1 MNKSTAI
8 CDVSLFVSK
17 SKYSQAESLMKSLHI
32 EEVIMPEELVDI
44 LMKVHRGEE
53 LLGEQVR
60 VLSYWAKGPV
70 PKDEEIRT
78 FYETLIEKGIKIRTI
93 KEYVLKKEVELGYT
107 KLREGMEK
115 DEMEA
120 YNKSWRNL
128 YNKFSETMPD
138 QTAIICSKILSLS
151 LVFNEKIVAVNR
163 KLLRF
168 LFDSG
173 LEVSKVTSKI
183 EIDKNMVEHNII
195 FLNVYGS
202 KTFEPLFYEIKNS
215 IKESTEIQVELEKD
229 VGSIVMFNL

>member
-1 MNKSTAI
+1 LNKVTAI

-17 SKYSQAESLMKSLHI
+17 SKYAQAESLMKSLHI

-44 LMKVHRGEE
+44 LMKVHRGEQ

-70 PKDEEIRT
+70 PKDEDIRT
-78 FYETLIEKGIKIRTI
+78 FYETLIDKGIKIKTV

-128 YNKFSETMPD
+128 YNKFSETMPE

-168 LFDSG
+168 LYDSG
-173 LEVSKVTSKI
+173 FEVSKVTSN
-183 EIDKNMVEHNII
+183 IDIDNDVVEHNII

-215 IKESTEIQVELEKD
+215 IKESTAIEVDLEKN

>member
-1 MNKSTAI
+1 
-8 CDVSLFVSK
+8 
-17 SKYSQAESLMKSLHI
+17 
-32 EEVIMPEELVDI
+32 MPEELVDI

-115 DEMEA
+115 DEMEV

-128 YNKFSETMPD
+128 YSRLD
-138 QTAIICSKILSLS
+138 QVADRPGSDRPVDHQVLCDLL
-151 LVFNEKIVAVNR
+151 LVDPVVPEKITQ
-163 KLLRF
+163 K
-168 LFDSG
+168 
-173 LEVSKVTSKI
+173 
-183 EIDKNMVEHNII
+183 
-195 FLNVYGS
+195 
-202 KTFEPLFYEIKNS
+202 P
-215 IKESTEIQVELEKD
+215 ELA
-229 VGSIVMFNL
+229 

>member
-1 MNKSTAI
+1 
-8 CDVSLFVSK
+8 
-17 SKYSQAESLMKSLHI
+17 MKSLHI

-78 FYETLIEKGIKIRTI
+78 FYDTLIEKGIKIRTI
-93 KEYVLKKEVELGYT
+93 KEYVLKKEVEFGYT
-107 KLREGMEK
+107 RLREGMEK
-115 DEMEA
+115 DEMQV

-128 YNKFSETMPD
+128 YNKFSENMPD
-138 QTAIICSKILSLS
+138 QTAIICSKIISLS
-151 LVFNEKIVAVNR
+151 LVFNEKIVAVNK
-163 KLLRF
+163 KLLKF
-168 LFDSG
+168 LYDSG

-183 EIDKNMVEHNII
+183 EIDSNIVEHNTI
-195 FLNVYGS
+195 FLNVYGP

-215 IKESTEIQVELEKD
+215 IKEGIEIQVELEKN
-229 VGSIVMFNL
+229 VGSIVMLNL

>member
-1 MNKSTAI
+1 
-8 CDVSLFVSK
+8 
-17 SKYSQAESLMKSLHI
+17 MKSLNI

-53 LLGEQVR
+53 LLGEHVR

-78 FYETLIEKGIKIRTI
+78 FYDTLIEKGIKIRTI
-93 KEYVLKKEVELGYT
+93 KEYVLKKEVEFGYT

-115 DEMEA
+115 DEMQV

-128 YNKFSETMPD
+128 YNKFSENMPD

-151 LVFNEKIVAVNR
+151 LVFNEKIIAVNR

-168 LFDSG
+168 LYDSG

-183 EIDKNMVEHNII
+183 EIDKDIVEHNII

-229 VGSIVMFNL
+229 AGSIVMLNL

>member
-1 MNKSTAI
+1 
-8 CDVSLFVSK
+8 
-17 SKYSQAESLMKSLHI
+17 MKSLHI

-78 FYETLIEKGIKIRTI
+78 FYDTLIEKGIKIRTI
-93 KEYVLKKEVELGYT
+93 KEYVLKKEVEFGYT
-107 KLREGMEK
+107 RLREGMEK
-115 DEMEA
+115 DEMQV

-128 YNKFSETMPD
+128 YNKFSENMPD
-138 QTAIICSKILSLS
+138 QTAIICSKIISLS
-151 LVFNEKIVAVNR
+151 LVFNEKIVAVNK
-163 KLLRF
+163 KLLKF
-168 LFDSG
+168 LYDSG

-183 EIDKNMVEHNII
+183 EIDSNIVEHNTI
-195 FLNVYGS
+195 FLNVYGP

-215 IKESTEIQVELEKD
+215 IKEGIEIQVELEKD
-229 VGSIVMFNL
+229 VGSIVMLNL